1 MPTAFISYRRDDSK
15 SFVARLRTALDGAF
29 DDLEVFVDTG
39 GIEPGEDFLK
49 VLQNHVEQDL
59 VFLAVIG
66 PRWAGG
72 QGRQSR
78 IHDPNDMVRREIEWR
93 LKNWRSDIIPILID
107 GASMPEARDLPE
119 GMRGLV
125 RLNAL
130 EISESAFATGIAAL
144 ARRLDRIL
152 AKEAEDAAELDVL
165 EAQLQEEAQ
174 ASPTPVEPPGLR
186 VPTFNL
192 SGMWKC
198 DVQGPANDPFTG
210 PNRQLVIEFEVA
222 ADRTMTGSLSWPGR
236 REKGRQV
243 GSEQIQG
250 EALLL
255 KERHATLHGGDYVDR
270 VILQGVV
277 GSAQSFVIEIPVQMK
292 LGKIYHGSDAQGRQ
306 YALRLLKASKQ
317 RFGF

>member
-15 SFVARLRTALDGAF
+15 SFVARLRTTLDGAF

-39 GIEPGEDFLK
+39 GIEAGEDYLK
-49 VLQNHVEQDL
+49 VLQSHVEQDL

-66 PRWAGG
+66 PHWAGG

-78 IHDPNDMVRREIEWR
+78 IHDPDDMVRREIEWR

-130 EISESAFATGIAAL
+130 EISESDFATGIAAL

-152 AKEAEDAAELDVL
+152 AKDAEDGAELDAL
-165 EAQLQEEAQ
+165 EAQAREEAE
-174 ASPTPVEPPGLR
+174 ANPIPVEPAGLR
-186 VPTFNL
+186 VPVFILTGKWN
-192 SGMWKC
+192 C
-198 DVQGPANDPFTG
+198 DVQGPANDPLTG
-210 PNRQLVIEFEVA
+210 PNRHLVIEFEVA
-222 ADRTMTGSLSWPGR
+222 ADGTMTGSLFWPGR
-236 REKGRQV
+236 REKGRKV
-243 GSEQIQG
+243 GSEQIEG
-250 EALLL
+250 EAMLF
-255 KERHATLHGGDYVDR
+255 KERHATLYGGDHVDR
-270 VILQGVV
+270 VCLQGVV
-277 GSAQSFVIEIPVQMK
+277 GSAQSFKIEIPVHMK

-306 YALRLLKASKQ
+306 YALRLLKASKG